1 MVCEILELEQ
11 MVGVPSGPTL
21 VRTTQLNSTQLAIS
35 GEWFDRNNKSPLVD
49 TQ

>member
-21 VRTTQLNSTQLAIS
+21 VNSTQLATS